1 MANNTPYHWTLAQ
14 ANQHLAAGD
23 VSSRELTQACLERRK
38 QLNDQLN
45 FVVARDD
52 DAALNAASASD
63 ERRKKGE
70 LLGPL
75 DGIPVALKDMFLTTE
90 LPTTACS
97 RILENYR
104 SPYNATAWRKLKE
117 QGAVLVGKLNQD
129 EFAMGSSN
137 ETSCHGPCRNPW
149 DSQRSCG
156 GSSGGSAG
164 AVAAGLCPGSLGTD
178 TGGSVRQPAA
188 FCGVV
193 GLRPTYGRV
202 SRRGVIAF
210 ASSLDQVGPLARDV
224 TGCAML
230 LSAIAGHDPH
240 DSTSLPHPAERY
252 EQKLPDQAK
261 GLTVGVAEELLEQAD
276 ADVRATVRNAAAAM
290 QARGATLRPVSLPDP
305 DLAVAAY
312 YVLACAEASS
322 NLSRYDGVRYGPRK
336 GQESGLDEMVRR
348 TRGELFGAEVKRRI
362 LLGTYMLSA
371 GYYDA
376 YYVRAQKV
384 RQHLARKLHQVLAEV
399 DVILGPTTPTS
410 AFALGAKPDPLSMY
424 LSDLYTIPASLA
436 GLPALSLNGGF
447 CDSGL
452 PVGVQLVG
460 KALQEKTLLQAAYA
474 LERELGLSNLPSMN
488 NMDDPA

>member
-1 MANNTPYHWTLAQ
+1 MANNSLCCWTLAQ
-14 ANQHLAAGD
+14 ASQHLSAGD
-23 VSSRELTQACLERRK
+23 VSSCELTQACLDRRK
-38 QLNDQLN
+38 QLNHRLN
-45 FVVARDD
+45 CVVAHDD
-52 DAALNAASASD
+52 TVALNAAAASD
-63 ERRKKGE
+63 ERRKKGH

-104 SPYNATAWRKLKE
+104 SPYDATAWRKLKA

-137 ETSCHGPCRNPW
+137 ETSAYGPCRNPW
-149 DSQRSCG
+149 DVRRSCG

-164 AVAAGLCPGSLGTD
+164 AVASGLCPGSLGTD

-202 SRRGVIAF
+202 SRQGVIAF

-230 LSAIAGHDPH
+230 LGAIAGHDPH
-240 DSTSLPHPAERY
+240 DSTSLPHPAELY
-252 EQKLPDQAK
+252 EHALPHQAK
-261 GLTVGVAEELLEQAD
+261 GLTVGVTEELLEQAD
-276 ADVRATVRNAAAAM
+276 ADVRTTVQNAASAL
-290 QARGATLRPVSLPDP
+290 QARGATLRAVSLPDAN
-305 DLAVAAY
+305 LAAATY

-336 GQESGLDEMVRR
+336 GKQAGLEEMVCR

-384 RQHLARKLHQVLAEV
+384 RHHLTLKLQQVLDEV

-410 AFALGAKPDPLSMY
+410 AFVLGDKPDPLSMY
-424 LSDLYTIPASLA
+424 LSDLYTIPASLS

-447 CDSGL
+447 CHRGL

-474 LERELGLSNLPSMN
+474 LEQELDLNNLPSM
-488 NMDDPA
+488 DDSA